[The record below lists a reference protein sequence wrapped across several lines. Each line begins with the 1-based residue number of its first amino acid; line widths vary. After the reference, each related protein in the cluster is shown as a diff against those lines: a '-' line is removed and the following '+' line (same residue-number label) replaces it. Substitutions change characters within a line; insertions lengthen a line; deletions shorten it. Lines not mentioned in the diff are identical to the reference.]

1 LESSEPRLS
10 GGYFKPLQ
18 HRNIEGRLLN
28 LTSHSRLSAARQAT
42 VLDIAYPSYAF
53 ADPETSI
60 VNIFARAVIAAVAA
74 LGSMVANADS
84 SGSTQRYYEV
94 RGAKLY
100 TQIYGHGPPIV
111 FLHGGMMFFD
121 NSFANQRD
129 YFSAFRTVV
138 GIDQRGHGHSPDGPW
153 SLSYKMMADDTAA
166 IIEKIGLGP
175 VDIVGHSDGADL
187 ALVLVRDHPN
197 LVRRLVIS
205 GANIRVD
212 LSPEQKLRS
221 HWSQQ
226 QLDAHLREM
235 AAALPPWFSADYAK
249 VSPDG
254 PDHWLALMAKCYDMW
269 LQPVV
274 IEPADLKR
282 ISIPVL
288 VMAGDHDFTS
298 IEDNAEMF
306 RDLPRGQLIIV
317 PASKHGTFNSR
328 PDLVNLAIREFL
340 EQPDG
345 KTPAH

>member
-1 LESSEPRLS
+1 M
-10 GGYFKPLQ
+10 
-18 HRNIEGRLLN
+18 
-28 LTSHSRLSAARQAT
+28 
-42 VLDIAYPSYAF
+42 
-53 ADPETSI
+53 
-60 VNIFARAVIAAVAA
+60 NIFALAVMAAVAA
-74 LGSMVANADS
+74 LGPMAAIADS
-84 SGSTQRYYEV
+84 SGSTHRYYEV

-121 NSFANQRD
+121 NSFAKQRD
-129 YFSAFRTVV
+129 YFSTFRTVV

-166 IIEKIGLGP
+166 IIERLGLGP

-187 ALVLVRDHPN
+187 ALLLVRDHPN

-221 HWSQQ
+221 HWSKQ
-226 QLDAHLREM
+226 QLDAQLRGT
-235 AAALPPWFSADYAK
+235 AASLPPWFLPDYAK

-254 PDHWLALMAKCYDMW
+254 PDHWMTLLAKCYDMW

-298 IEDNAEMF
+298 IEENAEIF
-306 RDLPRGQLIIV
+306 RDLRRGQLFIV
-317 PASKHGTFNSR
+317 PASNHGTFISR

-340 EQPDG
+340 DQPNSG
-345 KTPAH
+345 APAH

>member
-1 LESSEPRLS
+1 
-10 GGYFKPLQ
+10 
-18 HRNIEGRLLN
+18 
-28 LTSHSRLSAARQAT
+28 
-42 VLDIAYPSYAF
+42 
-53 ADPETSI
+53 
-60 VNIFARAVIAAVAA
+60 VNIFAGTVLAAVAA
-74 LGSMVANADS
+74 LAPIAAIADS
-84 SGSTQRYYEV
+84 SNGTQRYYEV

-111 FLHGGMMFFD
+111 FLHGGMVFFD
-121 NSFANQRD
+121 NSFAKQRD
-129 YFSAFRTVV
+129 YFSAFRTVI

-166 IIEKIGLGP
+166 IIEKLGLGP

-212 LSPEQKLRS
+212 LSPDEKLRS
-221 HWSQQ
+221 QWSQQ
-226 QLDAHLREM
+226 QLDGHLRKM
-235 AAALPPWFSADYAK
+235 AAALPPWFLPDYTK

-254 PDHWLALMAKCYDMW
+254 PDHWMTLLAKSYDMW

-274 IEPADLKR
+274 IEPADLKK

-298 IEDNAEMF
+298 VEDNAEIF

-317 PASKHGTFNSR
+317 PASNHGTFNKR

-340 EQPDG
+340 DQPDSDMSAHWG
-345 KTPAH
+345 DRLPSVNKPLSSVGDPRPRPALRRF